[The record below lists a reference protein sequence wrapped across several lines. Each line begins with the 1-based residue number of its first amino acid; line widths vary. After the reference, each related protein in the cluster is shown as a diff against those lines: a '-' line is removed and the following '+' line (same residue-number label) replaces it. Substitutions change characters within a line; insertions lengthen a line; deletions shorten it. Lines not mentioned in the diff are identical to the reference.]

1 MVNNAV
7 IFSSQHLAT
16 SGENNNKLGIQ
27 LAGGPETDDNVG
39 YPGIYVANVKPGSI
53 AEGKLF
59 PGDKILAV

>member
-1 MVNNAV
+1 MINNAV

-16 SGENNNKLGIQ
+16 SGENNKLGIQ
-27 LAGGPETDDNVG
+27 LAGGPETDDNIG
-39 YPGIYVANVKPGSI
+39 YPGIYVANVKLGSL